1 MKTFKPYILTAVAV
15 LLFVQCETPDDP
27 NFNLSQQ
34 FDAPLIA
41 ESRFQ
46 FLGDENALIDTTS
59 EDLSD
64 LFIVDSDN
72 LITLTKQETF
82 EFDDLNEAI
91 PEVDVEPTQFE
102 TQVGEIV
109 LTDFSSADGNGNL
122 GEANFDNLT
131 GFGTAPQEGDF
142 IPGAQS
148 PFPVNIDLDTDF
160 FESATIKEGAIEIV
174 LRNELGLDLDV
185 LTLELFSDNSSVG
198 SITFSDFNHIT
209 TRSDQI
215 TIVDNP
221 DVDPE
226 VLLTNLNVEVEIA
239 WSGQNLQSDA
249 GSLIVNNVQG
259 DNLVASQVVAQ
270 VPSQDFF
277 FSGTTNFDN
286 TEFNFTSPDHYVEL
300 QSGTLSIENILNSI
314 DVEISS
320 LQISFPDI
328 RTTPW
333 SEADSLVITFD
344 GENAIPANSTQ
355 PVSQTVDLT
364 GTRIFAQNNEVSY
377 NISAVTED
385 TQADPNNS
393 LRTIN
398 ETDGVSAEVIIE
410 NLIIAEAFGV
420 PSAQQALLNED
431 DPVNGNEIDL
441 LNDSEAEIIEID
453 GISDIAQKVDG
464 IEFTNASLSVDYSI
478 NTDLPVQIVGAF
490 LGIDS
495 NGDRFFL
502 RGLEGTERAVTDAS
516 AADRLRFDGASIPV
530 EDLIQFNIDHPG
542 DPEVVEQITFDR
554 DNTDINQFFSR
565 LPKEIRF
572 IGVALINENEEEG
585 NIRNPVLFDPE
596 FRVNVPLSLRADFA
610 TFVDTTSQDL
620 SNLPGPDDDSSI
632 EEGALQIQ
640 YANRIPLGFSLRL
653 DFLDESGN
661 LLTSAPVIND
671 DPLQFNAAPVD
682 ENGITSSPSN
692 GTTMLNLD
700 RTQLDLLNQTRNI
713 RLSAGVQTTDGQEV
727 SIRDIDDVSISVS
740 GRFKILNQV
749 N

>member
-1 MKTFKPYILTAVAV
+1 MKTFKSYLLSAIAV

-34 FDAPLIA
+34 FETPLIA
-41 ESRFQ
+41 DSRFQ
-46 FLGDENALIDTTS
+46 FLGDKNALIDTTS

-64 LFIVDSDN
+64 LFSVDGEN
-72 LITLTKQETF
+72 LITITKQETF
-82 EFDDLNEAI
+82 DFEDLNDAI
-91 PEVDVEPTQFE
+91 PEIDVAPTQFE

-109 LTDFSSADGNGNL
+109 LTDFSSTDQNGNL

-131 GFGTAPQEGDF
+131 GVGVAAQEGDL

-160 FESATIKEGAIEIV
+160 FESATIKQGAIEIV
-174 LRNELGLDLDV
+174 LRNELGLDLDLISV
-185 LTLELFSDNSSVG
+185 ELFSENNSVG
-198 SITFSDFNHIT
+198 SISISNFNHLT

-221 DVDPE
+221 GVDPE

-239 WSGQNLQSDA
+239 WSDQNLQSDP

-259 DNLVASQVVAQ
+259 QNLIASQVVAQ
-270 VPSQDFF
+270 IPSQDFF
-277 FSGTTNFDN
+277 FSGSTNFDN
-286 TEFNFTSPDHYVEL
+286 TEFNFTSPDHYIEL
-300 QSGTLSIENILNSI
+300 QNGTLSIQNILNSI

-328 RTTPW
+328 RTAPW

-344 GENAIPANSTQ
+344 GENSIPANNTQ
-355 PVSQTVDLT
+355 PIARSIDLT
-364 GTRIFAQNNEVSY
+364 DTRILAQNNEVSY
-377 NISAVTED
+377 NIAAVTEN
-385 TQADPNNS
+385 TQSDPSNS
-393 LRTIN
+393 LRTVN
-398 ETDGVSAEVIIE
+398 ETDGVSAEVAIT
-410 NLIIAEAFGV
+410 NLVIGEAFGV
-420 PSAQQALLNED
+420 PTAQQALLNED
-431 DPVNGNEIDL
+431 DPTNGNGIDL
-441 LNDSEAEIIEID
+441 LNDNEAEIVEID
-453 GISDIAQKVDG
+453 GISDISRKVDG
-464 IEFTNASLSVDYSI
+464 IEFTDASLLVDYSL
-478 NTDLPVQIVGAF
+478 NTDLPVQVIGAF

-502 RGLEGTERAVTDAS
+502 RGLPGTDREVSNTS
-516 AADRLRFDGASIPV
+516 AADRLRFDGAPIPV
-530 EDLIQFNIDHPG
+530 ENLIQFELNHPG
-542 DPEVVEQITFDR
+542 DPDVVEQITFDR
-554 DNTDINQFFSR
+554 DNTDINQFFSQ
-565 LPKEIRF
+565 LPEEIRF
-572 IGVALINENEEEG
+572 IGVALLNEAEEEG
-585 NIRNPVLFDPE
+585 TVRNPILFDPE
-596 FRVNVPLSLRADFA
+596 FRVNVPLSLRANFA

-632 EEGALQIQ
+632 EEGSLQIQ

-661 LLTSAPVIND
+661 LLTTAPVINEN
-671 DPLQFNAAPVD
+671 PLQFNAAPVD
-682 ENGITSSPSN
+682 ENGITTSPSN
-692 GTTMLNLD
+692 GTTMLSLN

-727 SIRDIDDVSISVS
+727 KIRDIDDVSISVS

>member
-109 LTDFSSADGNGNL
+109 LTDFSSVDGNGNL

-174 LRNELGLDLDV
+174 LRNELGLDLDL

-198 SITFSDFNHIT
+198 SITFSDFNHLT

-239 WSGQNLQSDA
+239 WSGQELQSDP
-249 GSLIVNNVQG
+249 GSLIVNSVQG
-259 DNLVASQVVAQ
+259 ENLVASQVVAQ

-286 TEFNFTSPDHYVEL
+286 SEFNFTSPDHYVEL

-344 GENAIPANSTQ
+344 GENTIPANSTQ

-478 NTDLPVQIVGAF
+478 NTDLPVQIIGAF

-542 DPEVVEQITFDR
+542 DPDIVEQITFDR

>member
-198 SITFSDFNHIT
+198 SITFSDFNHLT

-239 WSGQNLQSDA
+239 WSGQELQSDP
-249 GSLIVNNVQG
+249 GSLIVNSVQG
-259 DNLVASQVVAQ
+259 ENLVASQVVAQ

-478 NTDLPVQIVGAF
+478 NTDLPVQIIGAF

-565 LPKEIRF
+565 LPEEIRF

>member
-1 MKTFKPYILTAVAV
+1 MKTFKPYILAAVAV

-72 LITLTKQETF
+72 LITLTKQESF

-91 PEVDVEPTQFE
+91 PEVDVGPTQFE

-109 LTDFSSADGNGNL
+109 LTDFSSVDGNGNL

-198 SITFSDFNHIT
+198 SITFSDFNHLT

-215 TIVDNP
+215 T
-221 DVDPE
+221 
-226 VLLTNLNVEVEIA
+226 
-239 WSGQNLQSDA
+239 
-249 GSLIVNNVQG
+249 IVNNVQG

-286 TEFNFTSPDHYVEL
+286 TEFNFTSPNHYVEL

-328 RTTPW
+328 RTAPW

-344 GENAIPANSTQ
+344 GANAIPANNTQ
-355 PVSQTVDLT
+355 PVARSIDLT
-364 GTRIFAQNNEVSY
+364 DTRIFAQNNEVTY
-377 NISAVTED
+377 NIAAVTED
-385 TQADPNNS
+385 TQTDPNNS

-398 ETDGVSAEVIIE
+398 ETDGVSAEVTID
-410 NLIIAEAFGV
+410 NLIIGEAFGV
-420 PSAQQALLNED
+420 PTAQQALLNED
-431 DPVNGNEIDL
+431 DPTNGNEIDI
-441 LNDSEAEIIEID
+441 LNDNEAEIVEID
-453 GISDIAQKVDG
+453 GISDISRKVDG
-464 IEFTNASLSVDYSI
+464 IEFTDASLLVDYSL
-478 NTDLPVQIVGAF
+478 NTDLPVQVIGAF

-502 RGLEGTERAVTDAS
+502 RGLPGTEREVS
-516 AADRLRFDGASIPV
+516 NSSIADRLRFDGAPIPV
-530 EDLIQFNIDHPG
+530 ENLIHFELDHPG
-542 DPEVVEQITFDR
+542 DPDIVEQIRFDR

-565 LPKEIRF
+565 LPEEIRF
-572 IGVALINENEEEG
+572 IGIALLNEAEVEG
-585 NIRNPVLFDPE
+585 TVRNPILFDPE

-632 EEGALQIQ
+632 EEGTLQIQ
-640 YANRIPLGFSLRL
+640 YSNQIPLGFSLRL

-671 DPLQFNAAPVD
+671 DPLQFNAASID
-682 ENGITSSPSN
+682 ENGISSSPSN
-692 GTTMLNLD
+692 GTSMLSLN

-727 SIRDIDDVSISVS
+727 TIRDIDDVSISIS

>member
-286 TEFNFTSPDHYVEL
+286 TEFNFTSPNHYVEL

-398 ETDGVSAEVIIE
+398 ETDGVSAEVVIE

>member
-1 MKTFKPYILTAVAV
+1 MKTFKPYILAAVTV

-64 LFIVDSDN
+64 LFIVDGDN

-198 SITFSDFNHIT
+198 SITFSDFNHLT

-239 WSGQNLQSDA
+239 WSGQELQSDP
-249 GSLIVNNVQG
+249 GSLIVNSVQG
-259 DNLVASQVVAQ
+259 ENLVASQVVAQ

-478 NTDLPVQIVGAF
+478 NTDLPVQIIGAF

-542 DPEVVEQITFDR
+542 DPDIVEQITFDR

-565 LPKEIRF
+565 LPEEIRF

>member
-109 LTDFSSADGNGNL
+109 LTDFSSVDGNGNL

-174 LRNELGLDLDV
+174 LRNELGLDLDL

-542 DPEVVEQITFDR
+542 DPDIVEQITFDR

>member
-109 LTDFSSADGNGNL
+109 LTDFSSVDGNGNL

-174 LRNELGLDLDV
+174 LRNELGLDLDL

-198 SITFSDFNHIT
+198 SITFSDFNHLT

-239 WSGQNLQSDA
+239 WSGQELQSDA

-259 DNLVASQVVAQ
+259 EDLVASQVVAQ

-314 DVEISS
+314 DVEITS

-398 ETDGVSAEVIIE
+398 ETDGVSAEVVIE

-542 DPEVVEQITFDR
+542 DPDIVEQITFDR

>member
-1 MKTFKPYILTAVAV
+1 MKTFKPYILAAVAV

-109 LTDFSSADGNGNL
+109 LTDFSSVDGNGNL

-198 SITFSDFNHIT
+198 SITFSDFNHLT

-239 WSGQNLQSDA
+239 WSGQELQSDP
-249 GSLIVNNVQG
+249 GSLIVNSVQG
-259 DNLVASQVVAQ
+259 ENLVASQVVAQ

-286 TEFNFTSPDHYVEL
+286 SEFNFTSPDHYVEL

-398 ETDGVSAEVIIE
+398 ETDGVSAEVVIE

-478 NTDLPVQIVGAF
+478 NTDLPVQIIGAF

-542 DPEVVEQITFDR
+542 DPDIVEQITFDR

>member
-1 MKTFKPYILTAVAV
+1 MKTFKPYILAAVAV

-64 LFIVDSDN
+64 LFIVDGDN

-198 SITFSDFNHIT
+198 SITFSDFNHLT

-239 WSGQNLQSDA
+239 WSGQELQSDP
-249 GSLIVNNVQG
+249 GSLIVNSVQG
-259 DNLVASQVVAQ
+259 EDLVASQVVAQ

-398 ETDGVSAEVIIE
+398 ETDGVSAEVVIE

-502 RGLEGTERAVTDAS
+502 RGLEGTERAVTDAY

-542 DPEVVEQITFDR
+542 DPDIVEQIMFDR